1 MALKGLLGGILA
13 VLLMVLV
20 VFNVVMPAMTVV
32 TVILADLIR
41 GRAVAVPSNLTMPTV
56 AAALLSAGLFYFWE
70 SRRRTS

>member
-20 VFNVVMPAMTVV
+20 AFNVVMPAMTTV
-32 TVILADLIR
+32 TVILAGLIR
-41 GRAVAVPSNLTMPTV
+41 GRAVA
-56 AAALLSAGLFYFWE
+56 AAPLFAGLFYFWE